1 MRSLCISCI
10 LEQGL
15 SPGKPSTPVFSSRPA
30 GARARSV
37 PGARRGFGVG
47 RPDAR
52 RTPAFR
58 RRAARRGWFPKG
70 FTLAPGGFE
79 KDLFKR
85 PLLLRRWFR

>member
-1 MRSLCISCI
+1 MPSLRN

-15 SPGKPSTPVFSSRPA
+15 SPGKPSILLLALEPA

-37 PGARRGFGVG
+37 PGARRGPEVG
-47 RPDAR
+47 RPDVR
-52 RTPAFR
+52 RTPASR

-79 KDLFKR
+79 RSIPFSAW
-85 PLLLRRWFR
+85 RWFR